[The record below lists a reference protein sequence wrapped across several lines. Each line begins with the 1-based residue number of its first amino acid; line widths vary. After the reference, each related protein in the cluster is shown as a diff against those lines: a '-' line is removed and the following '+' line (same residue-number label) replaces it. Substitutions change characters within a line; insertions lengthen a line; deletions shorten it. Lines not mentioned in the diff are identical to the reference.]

1 LQRALGG
8 LFLVF
13 AIAYT
18 AVKLSNLTANEIDMT
33 AFVLFP
39 MLMLVVVGSACW
51 LLRVLPQTD
60 NLVMERIERVLEG
73 ATQQINEHMQQTV
86 ISMEYQEDEVRTEN
100 GKSVKWI
107 QIRILNEHGENITG
121 DDDEEDET
129 DHSENGGG
137 FMLV

>member
-1 LQRALGG
+1 M
-8 LFLVF
+8 F

-39 MLMLVVVGSACW
+39 MLMLVVVGSTCW

-86 ISMEYQEDEVRTEN
+86 ISMEYQEDEVHTDN

-107 QIRILNEHGENITG
+107 RIRIRILNEHGQNITG
-121 DDDEEDET
+121 DEDDEEAET
-129 DHSENGGG
+129 DHSENVGG